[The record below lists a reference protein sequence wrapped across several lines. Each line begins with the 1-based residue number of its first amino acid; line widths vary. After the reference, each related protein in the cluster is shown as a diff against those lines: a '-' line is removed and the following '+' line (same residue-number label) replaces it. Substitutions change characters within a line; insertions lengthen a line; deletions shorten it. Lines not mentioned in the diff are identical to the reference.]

1 MILVGS
7 ILLVVLGVVPLQP
20 WGVILITGAAIVEVA
35 ESLFWI
41 WLSKRRKAAV
51 GAEALV
57 GRTAEVMRPCRPLGV
72 VRLDG
77 ELWQARCEEG
87 ADRGD
92 QVWVVALDGL
102 TLLVE
107 RDR

>member
-1 MILVGS
+1 MGA
-7 ILLVVLGVVPLQP
+7 ILLVVLGVVPLRP
-20 WGVILITGAAIVEVA
+20 WGAVLVAAAAVVDVA

-41 WLSKRRKAAV
+41 WLSKRRKATL

-57 GRTAEVMRPCRPLGV
+57 GRTTTVARPCRPRGF

-77 ELWQARCEEG
+77 ELWQAACAEG

-92 QVWVVALDGL
+92 EVRVVGFEGL
-102 TLLVE
+102 TLIVE
-107 RDR
+107 RT

>member
-1 MILVGS
+1 VILVGS
-7 ILLVVLGVVPLQP
+7 ILLVVLGVVPLAP
-20 WGVILITGAAIVEVA
+20 WGVSLIAAASVVEVG

-41 WLSKRRKAAV
+41 WLSKRRRASV

-57 GRTAEVMRPCRPLGV
+57 GRTARVVRPCRPLGY

-77 ELWQARCEEG
+77 ELWEARCEAG

-92 QVWVVALDGL
+92 EVSVVGLDGL
-102 TLLVE
+102 TLVVE
-107 RDR
+107 RA

>member
-1 MILVGS
+1 M
-7 ILLVVLGVVPLQP
+7 LVVLGVVPLNP
-20 WGVILITGAAIVEVA
+20 WGVVLIAAAGVVDIG

-41 WLSKRRKAAV
+41 WLSKRRRAAM
-51 GAEALV
+51 GTEALV
-57 GRTAEVMRPCRPLGV
+57 GRTAEVTRACRPLGF

-92 QVWVVALDGL
+92 EIRVVGSEGL
-102 TLLVE
+102 TLIVE
-107 RDR
+107 RT

>member
-1 MILVGS
+1 VILVGS
-7 ILLVVLGVVPLQP
+7 ILLVVLGVVPPTP
-20 WGVILITGAAIVEVA
+20 WGIPLVAAGAAVEVG

-41 WLSKRRKAAV
+41 WLSKRKRATV

-57 GRTAEVMRPCRPLGV
+57 GRTATVVRPCRPLGY

-77 ELWQARCEEG
+77 ELWQARCADG
-87 ADRGD
+87 ADKGAEVR
-92 QVWVVALDGL
+92 VTALEGL

-107 RDR
+107 

>member
-7 ILLVVLGVVPLQP
+7 ILLVVLGVVPLAP
-20 WGVILITGAAIVEVA
+20 WGVPLIAAAAVVEVA

-41 WLSKRRKAAV
+41 WLSKRRRAAV
-51 GAEALV
+51 GAETLV
-57 GRTAEVMRPCRPLGV
+57 GRTAEVVRTCRPLGY

-77 ELWQARCEEG
+77 ELWQARCLEG
-87 ADRGD
+87 ADRGAE
-92 QVWVVALDGL
+92 VSIRGLDGL

-107 RDR
+107 PR